1 MEIKLSGLV
10 VMSKEIRV
18 EFNPNL
24 KAIKSYEGGK
34 PIEEVAREYNLD
46 PNKIIKL
53 ASNENPFGTSPK
65 AVEAIKN
72 AAKEVYMYPDDNMF
86 EMKEALCHKFGIS
99 KSQIILGAGSDQ
111 VIFFAINAKAH
122 PKMKILTAKTTFA
135 MYDIYA
141 KQVGSKILKTP
152 SHQHNLDEFL
162 DIYKKNQDL
171 DIIFLCLPNNPLG
184 ECLRKDDVYSFLDE
198 IGENTLVVID
208 GAYQDFAS
216 YKDSEMRIEPKDL
229 ITRYPNT
236 LYLGTFSKSYALGG
250 LRIGYGIADEKIM
263 QNLYKIRPPFNV
275 SSISLKAA
283 KAALEDE
290 EFVEKTMKNNFEQM
304 KIYEEFAKKKGIE
317 YIDSYTNFIT
327 YLFDD
332 SLDSNEISEILL
344 KKGIIIRNLASYG
357 VNGIRVT
364 IGTPSQNKRFLEE
377 FDKIV

>member
-1 MEIKLSGLV
+1 
-10 VMSKEIRV
+10 MSKEIRV

-24 KAIKSYEGGK
+24 KSIKSYEGGK

-65 AVEAIKN
+65 AVEAIEN

-86 EMKEALCHKFGIS
+86 EMKEALCQKFGIS

-184 ECLRKDDVYSFLDE
+184 ECLRKDDVYSFLRE

-216 YKDSEMRIEPKDL
+216 YKDSEMRIDPKDL
-229 ITRYPNT
+229 ITRYPNA

-283 KAALEDE
+283 RAALKDE

-344 KKGIIIRNLASYG
+344 KKGIIIRNLASYD

-377 FDKIV
+377 FEKIV